1 MFPSW
6 IYYAWPFIGFVSFL
20 AGVLI
25 GGPNRASSLAERPP
39 VCRRCG
45 VGRTDQCSSCADPY
59 AYGDDDYSDATKD
72 SGVFNP
78 HSRRTCS
85 LTPAR

>member
-25 GGPNRASSLAERPP
+25 GGSNRASSLADAMWSDQRPP

-45 VGRTDQCSSCADPY
+45 VGRTDQCSSCAAPY
-59 AYGDDDYSDATKD
+59 AYGDDD
-72 SGVFNP
+72 
-78 HSRRTCS
+78 
-85 LTPAR
+85 